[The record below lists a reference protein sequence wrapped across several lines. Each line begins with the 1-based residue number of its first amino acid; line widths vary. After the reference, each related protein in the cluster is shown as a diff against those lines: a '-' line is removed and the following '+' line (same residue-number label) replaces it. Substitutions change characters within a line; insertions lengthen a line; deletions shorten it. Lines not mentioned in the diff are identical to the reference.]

1 MVESTYLPGLAIQ
14 NPPRHSALV
23 RVTHWINSFSFFALV
38 VSGIAI
44 LIAHPR
50 LYWGET
56 GAVGMPS
63 LFDLPIPF
71 MLGHSGWGRYLHFL
85 AAWVCVLNGVIY
97 VLSGLLT
104 QHFRKHLVTRGSAE
118 DSYNILQRLAYTA
131 VVFAL
136 FPLIIVTGLAMSPA
150 ITSVIPALVDVFGGQ
165 QSARTIHF
173 FVANFLVLFFFVH
186 IVMVSLAGF
195 ITPVRAMITGHAS
208 PRKESS

>member
-1 MVESTYLPGLAIQ
+1 MAE
-14 NPPRHSALV
+14 HSALV
-23 RVTHWINSFSFFALV
+23 RVTHWVNTFSFFGLV

-56 GAVGMPS
+56 GGVGTPS

-85 AAWVCVLNGVIY
+85 SAWACVVNGLLY
-97 VLSGLLT
+97 GLSGVLT
-104 QHFRKHLVTRGSAE
+104 LHFRKNLLPARAVSA
-118 DSYNILQRLAYTA
+118 DSYNGLQRLTYSI
-131 VVFAL
+131 VVFVL

-150 ITSVIPALVDVFGGQ
+150 ITSVVPALVSVFGGQ

-173 FVANFLVLFFFVH
+173 FVASFLVLFFFGH
-186 IVMVSLAGF
+186 ITMVSLAGF
-195 ITPVRAMITGHAS
+195 VNPVRSMITG
-208 PRKESS
+208 KSS